1 MSLINC
7 DVEELILLERVC
19 QNIVIRRCITDELLS
34 SFSVLQLLELIVVN
48 ALNVEFL
55 SLVKLLEEPPQL
67 EAASDSLPIRP

>member
-7 DVEELILLERVC
+7 DIEELILLERVC

>member
-7 DVEELILLERVC
+7 DVEELILLEGVC

-34 SFSVLQLLELIVVN
+34 SFGVLQLLELIVVN

>member
-19 QNIVIRRCITDELLS
+19 QNIVIWRCITDELLS
-34 SFSVLQLLELIVVN
+34 SFGVLQLLELIVVN
-48 ALNVEFL
+48 AFNVEFL